1 MCRAVIAGFAITPPE
16 VTFATV
22 AMVLRMI
29 TAIQVSNQNLFIKW
43 FWLNLDENDYSV
55 NSSGFVLALIYI
67 MVPVDF
73 TDTDECAISRSCQN
87 GGTCIDKPGYS
98 ICECDSRQGV
108 TGRYCEQGEIKN
120 QQLRTFVTLNIFLF
134 IQCKCDMVF
143 LSDVQ
148 ECSLGITACQRNSTC
163 TNTLGSFNCT
173 CAKTDK
179 GEFCQN
185 G

>member
-1 MCRAVIAGFAITPPE
+1 MCRAVIAGFAITSPE

-120 QQLRTFVTLNIFLF
+120 QQLKTFVTLNIFFLF
-134 IQCKCDMVF
+134 IQCKCGMGFFYQTYRNVA
-143 LSDVQ
+143 LVLLPARGIQHVQ
-148 ECSLGITACQRNSTC
+148 IH
-163 TNTLGSFNCT
+163 
-173 CAKTDK
+173 
-179 GEFCQN
+179 
-185 G
+185 

>member
-120 QQLRTFVTLNIFLF
+120 QQLRTFVTLNFFFLF
-134 IQCKCDMVF
+134 IQCKCGMVF
-143 LSDVQ
+143 FYQTYRNVALVLLPARGIQHVQ
-148 ECSLGITACQRNSTC
+148 IH
-163 TNTLGSFNCT
+163 
-173 CAKTDK
+173 
-179 GEFCQN
+179 
-185 G
+185 

>member
-29 TAIQVSNQNLFIKW
+29 TAIQVSNQILFIKW
-43 FWLNLDENDYSV
+43 FWLNLDENDYSA

-134 IQCKCDMVF
+134 IQCKCGMVF
-143 LSDVQ
+143 FIRRT
-148 ECSLGITACQRNSTC
+148 GM
-163 TNTLGSFNCT
+163 
-173 CAKTDK
+173 
-179 GEFCQN
+179 
-185 G
+185 